1 MSPSASGS
9 SRSLD
14 STSALHS
21 RVSGCA
27 VAGADAIVARTVART
42 AAARTGRPV
51 RKAAGRRRSMARGM
65 ARTLQVVA
73 QLAAQVAA
81 LPGPAG
87 GGPMDGNRLAFRPFG
102 PQVYPSPQPLPI
114 PGRERRSP
122 SPLPLPRYL
131 GGVQHYP
138 A

>member
-1 MSPSASGS
+1 MRISDWS
-9 SRSLD
+9 SDVCSSDL
-14 STSALHS
+14 
-21 RVSGCA
+21 
-27 VAGADAIVARTVART
+27 T

-73 QLAAQVAA
+73 QIAAQVAA

-102 PQVYPSPQPLPI
+102 PQVYTSAQQLTI
-114 PGRERRSP
+114 PGRESRSP
-122 SPLPLPRYL
+122 CLLHMPGSL
-131 GGVQHYP
+131 GGVQNDR
-138 A
+138 ASQDR